1 MRNRAFRRF
10 QLSKKKSE
18 ALSIYPHDQ
27 NATWANHLKGCS
39 CHMCGNPRKHW
50 KQKTLQEIRADSAEL
65 AEW

>member
-1 MRNRAFRRF
+1 MRSRAFRRL
-10 QLSKKKSE
+10 QLNKKKRL
-18 ALSIYPHDQ
+18 AKKVYPHDV

-50 KQKTLQEIRADSAEL
+50 NQPTMQEIRADIAQM